1 MTKMRNITGIW
12 IEAKDACII
21 PVIPEVHRLQILVT
35 ETILVVVEDT
45 EKHVSTMAQAP
56 DTRWQKEITQ
66 KRKNFITEIAQRTN
80 KQK

>member
-1 MTKMRNITGIW
+1 MNPLMMIGQMMKNGGN
-12 IEAKDACII
+12 
-21 PVIPEVHRLQILVT
+21 PQQIFQQMMGNNPSMNNPIMKNAF
-35 ETILVVVEDT
+35 E
-45 EKHVSTMAQAP
+45 MAQAP